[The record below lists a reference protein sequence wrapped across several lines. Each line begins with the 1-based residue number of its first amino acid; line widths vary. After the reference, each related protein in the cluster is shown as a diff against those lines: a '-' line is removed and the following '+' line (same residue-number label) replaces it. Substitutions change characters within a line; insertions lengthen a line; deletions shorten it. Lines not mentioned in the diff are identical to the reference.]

1 MQCQRCIDVV
11 VARGDAVVAVASL
24 NFDPIVS
31 QAAEMFQAGKT
42 ISKAEIQ
49 YVLSSEP
56 LSTIMR
62 FSMLHYQNHYPQS
75 WDTVCN

>member
-1 MQCQRCIDVV
+1 MQCQRCIVAVV
-11 VARGDAVVAVASL
+11 VARGDVVVAVASL

-49 YVLSSEP
+49 YVTLSEP
-56 LSTIMR
+56 LSAIMR
-62 FSMLHYQNHYPQS
+62 YSMYFHQNHYPPS
-75 WDTVCN
+75 